1 MGLSD
6 CTVGA
11 VIAVSDM
18 DLAREF
24 YEGKL
29 GLSGGE
35 DTPDGGHRYP
45 CGGGTEI
52 YVYPSPGN
60 TGGSGATQ
68 AGWSVADVEATV
80 DELTAKG
87 VTFEQDGAPINT
99 DAKGVARFDEYAGAW
114 FKDPDGNVLALT
126 G

>member
-1 MGLSD
+1 MGLSE
-6 CTVGA
+6 CRVGA

-18 DLAREF
+18 NQAKEF

-45 CGGGTEI
+45 CGEGTEI
-52 YVYPSPGN
+52 YVYPSSGN
-60 TGGSGATQ
+60 AGGSGATV
-68 AGWSVADVEATV
+68 AGWAVPDVEAMV
-80 DELTAKG
+80 DELIARG
-87 VTFEQDGAPINT
+87 VSFEQYGEPFTT
-99 DAKGVARFDEYAGAW
+99 DAKGIARFGDYASAW
-114 FKDPDGNVLALT
+114 LRDPDGNIMAIA